1 MGWLFIPLLSG
12 LDLRLMPIGNSLIDM
27 YSKCGQIDC
36 ARNFF
41 NWMDCRDTVSWNLML
56 ARYATRLS
64 EDNIELF
71 AEMIG
76 NSIKAEKNFEV
87 RISLEKIKEVISI

>member
-1 MGWLFIPLLSG
+1 MEP
-12 LDLRLMPIGNSLIDM
+12 D
-27 YSKCGQIDC
+27 
-36 ARNFF
+36 AR
-41 NWMDCRDTVSWNLML
+41 WIC
-56 ARYATRLS
+56 YTRLS

-76 NSIKAEKNFEV
+76 NNIKAEKNFEA